1 MKFQIKS
8 VANSLVNDFMQ
19 KYGKILEKYHVEY
32 KKEDQIQGNFD
43 YYSHLFDEDYDDNI
57 YVFIK
62 IDTLVEL
69 MAFKKEVGGELVLRD
84 DGDGVEVIEIYDGY
98 RE

>member
-1 MKFQIKS
+1 MRFQITS
-8 VANSLVNDFMQ
+8 VANRCVNDFMQ

-32 KKEDQIQGNFD
+32 KKEDQIQGKFD
-43 YYSHLFDEDYDDNI
+43 YYSNLYDEDYDDNI

-62 IDTLVEL
+62 IDTLEEL
-69 MAFKKEVGGELVLRD
+69 MAFKKEVGGGLVLRD
-84 DGDGVEVIEIYDGY
+84 DGDGVELIEIYDGY